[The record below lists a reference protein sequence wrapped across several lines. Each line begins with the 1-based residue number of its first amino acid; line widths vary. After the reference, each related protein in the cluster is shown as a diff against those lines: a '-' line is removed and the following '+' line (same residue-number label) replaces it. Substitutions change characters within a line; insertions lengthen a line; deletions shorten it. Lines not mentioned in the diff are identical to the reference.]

1 MEMLDGSILLTQQLT
16 QFFIELLDQQML
28 GLIRM
33 LLAQVELPL
42 LNSLDLPQLALTKL
56 QSLLRMTLELDQQ
69 LTLLTIRQ

>member
-16 QFFIELLDQQML
+16 QFFTELLDQQML

-33 LLAQVELPL
+33 LLAQVEQPL
-42 LNSLDLPQLALTKL
+42 LNSLDLLQLALTKL